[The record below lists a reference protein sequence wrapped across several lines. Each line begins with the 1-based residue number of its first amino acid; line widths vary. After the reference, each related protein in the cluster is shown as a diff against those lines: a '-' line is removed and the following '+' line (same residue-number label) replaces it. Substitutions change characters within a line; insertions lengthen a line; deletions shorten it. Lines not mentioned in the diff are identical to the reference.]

1 MTFKKLASS
10 LLFRVVVAIILGAAC
25 STFFPE
31 WLGRVFMTFN
41 GIFGNFLNFF
51 VPVLVFSLITPALAS
66 IGRGAGKWL
75 GLTGGMAYFFSVLAG
90 GLAYIVAVAL
100 YPVLLGGQSL
110 AGGEDTDV
118 SSGELEPYFTI
129 DIEPPMTIL
138 AALLLAFCLGIA
150 MTAVSSKT
158 LRGAADELRDA
169 VMKVIESF
177 IIPLLPIFIFGTVL
191 GIGMNGEML
200 EIIVNF
206 ATVLVTATV
215 MTVLFVVAHYLLAGL
230 VAGKN
235 PFVLLKNIL
244 PAYATALGT
253 ASSAATIPV
262 TYRCVRKNGVD
273 KNVAGFSVPLCA
285 TISLSGSMIKI
296 VLFAFAVI
304 YLSGM
309 DVSLGTAAAFILML
323 GITTVAAPG
332 VPGGAIVAALGP
344 LSDILGFNESQL
356 ALMIA
361 AYIAIDS
368 FGTAANV
375 ASSGAISTMVNRF
388 AEGKI
393 TNEQVGDAAAGTEEP
408 AAKATEDA
416 PAGRADE
423 TDAEDFRTGEDPSPT
438 GAKERGGSRTGR

>member
-1 MTFKKLASS
+1 M
-10 LLFRVVVAIILGAAC
+10 
-25 STFFPE
+25 
-31 WLGRVFMTFN
+31 
-41 GIFGNFLNFF
+41 
-51 VPVLVFSLITPALAS
+51 
-66 IGRGAGKWL
+66 
-75 GLTGGMAYFFSVLAG
+75 
-90 GLAYIVAVAL
+90 
-100 YPVLLGGQSL
+100 
-110 AGGEDTDV
+110 
-118 SSGELEPYFTI
+118 
-129 DIEPPMTIL
+129 
-138 AALLLAFCLGIA
+138 
-150 MTAVSSKT
+150 
-158 LRGAADELRDA
+158 
-169 VMKVIESF
+169 
-177 IIPLLPIFIFGTVL
+177 
-191 GIGMNGEML
+191 
-200 EIIVNF
+200 
-206 ATVLVTATV
+206 
-215 MTVLFVVAHYLLAGL
+215 
-230 VAGKN
+230 
-235 PFVLLKNIL
+235 
-244 PAYATALGT
+244 
-253 ASSAATIPV
+253 
-262 TYRCVRKNGVD
+262 
-273 KNVAGFSVPLCA
+273 
-285 TISLSGSMIKI
+285 
-296 VLFAFAVI
+296 LFAFAVI

-423 TDAEDFRTGEDPSPT
+423 TDAEDSRTGEDPSPT